1 MNRVIGFYNY
11 EQCYAHYTKRIM
23 NIRQAKIHGE
33 RIVAKPVLMVA
44 IIDGIEA
51 NVFQNNRFVIND
63 WLEERYNML
72 MQKFTRNSQFDGT
85 TGIEKPF
92 WHLESDGDKNGNHEM
107 DTCVF
112 ECTADSFMYR
122 INNSLTD
129 FHYRYHRA
137 RPLRVRT
144 DNGFRLLT
152 DKNYKIN
159 SYTLGYLEIPEEITN
174 KDPYKNYGDFEDYTW
189 QEIVK
194 IAAQMYIENQADPRY
209 KTLTQEVLTQE

>member
-1 MNRVIGFYNY
+1 MNRVIRFYNY

-33 RIVAKPVLMVA
+33 RIVAKPVLLVA

-92 WHLESDGDKNGNHEM
+92 WHLESDGFWHLNYQGERLSKGHTPSKAWLKDNVEYAYFDESLWILIQNKVWRLKLRDYILEHK
-107 DTCVF
+107 
-112 ECTADSFMYR
+112 
-122 INNSLTD
+122 LTD
-129 FHYRYHRA
+129 DRW
-137 RPLRVRT
+137 
-144 DNGFRLLT
+144 
-152 DKNYKIN
+152 
-159 SYTLGYLEIPEEITN
+159 LGKMAAEGL
-174 KDPYKNYGDFEDYTW
+174 GA
-189 QEIVK
+189 
-194 IAAQMYIENQADPRY
+194 IAALILAA
-209 KTLTQEVLTQE
+209 